1 MVLNVEGKENL
12 ASVLDNV
19 EQTEEENKLGNDG
32 DVTTEQEQTETVED
46 QTASADEEIES
57 EEVEQ
62 SAEGSDVNLIENEVI
77 DDFDTDDEDS
87 DEPSEPASEE
97 KEPKVSLKKRIK
109 DRSGGWLIFQKHF
122 WKKVGITTG
131 IVTAS
136 AAVIYL
142 AGVAYYSGH
151 FLWGTHIGNFKCSNM
166 TVQEAEEHI
175 RNRIKEYKFTIY
187 EKDGLSETI
196 TGNELELQLVKIGDI
211 ASYKKAQNPF
221 LWPVT
226 KQAEKNVS
234 GEIEILINEEIL
246 AQRVNTL
253 RCVTESIAALP
264 GAASNIYFDEI
275 EKKYKITDDGT
286 RNIIS
291 LSMMQEKVK
300 GGIKGLHP
308 DMSLEKD
315 GCYVGLAGDDT
326 IAAYLNTLNTYV
338 ATTIDYQRGGEHTLL
353 DGGTIHTWLSTNED
367 YTVTVNYDAIK
378 QFISDLSALYDTRG
392 ATRTIVS
399 SATGQDVQVVGGD
412 YGWKVDQDA
421 EFNQLCSELTT
432 GQPIVREP
440 VYKQTAGVHGAC
452 NDLPATYVEV
462 SIAHQKLWFYKD
474 GVLFHSSNVVTGN
487 PYMNNATHT
496 GTYSLKYKMRNAVLR
511 GEDYETPVN
520 FWMPF
525 NGGEGLHDAL
535 WRGAFGGSIYR
546 GGGSHGC
553 VNLPY
558 QTAKILFENL
568 PQGAPVVVY

>member
-1 MVLNVEGKENL
+1 MEEKETST
-12 ASVLDNV
+12 AVVDS
-19 EQTEEENKLGNDG
+19 TEETVEETAEETVITTDG

-46 QTASADEEIES
+46 EVSSEDEENKSDED
-57 EEVEQ
+57 EQTDGVAEVEP
-62 SAEGSDVNLIENEVI
+62 IENEIV
-77 DDFDTDDEDS
+77 DVFDAEDE
-87 DEPSEPASEE
+87 EPSEQTETEEEEE
-97 KEPKVSLKKRIK
+97 KPKISLKQRINDK
-109 DRSGGWLIFQKHF
+109 IGGWLIFQKHF

-151 FLWGTHIGNFKCSNM
+151 FFWGTHIGNFKCSNM
-166 TVQEAEEHI
+166 SVQKAEEHI
-175 RNRIKEYKFTIY
+175 KNRIKEYKFTIY
-187 EKDGLSETI
+187 AKDGSSETI
-196 TGNELELQLVKIGDI
+196 TGNELGLQLVKLGDI

-226 KQAEKNVS
+226 KQAEKNIP
-234 GEIEILINEEIL
+234 GEIEIFMNEEVL
-246 AQRVNTL
+246 TKRVNSL
-253 RCVTESIAALP
+253 KCVTESIAALP
-264 GAASNIYFDEI
+264 GVTANIYFDET
-275 EKKYKITDDGT
+275 EKKYKIEDDGT
-286 RNIIS
+286 RNIVS

-300 GGIKGLHP
+300 GGIKGLYP
-308 DMSLEKD
+308 DMTLEKD

-326 IAAYLNTLNTYV
+326 ISAYLNTLNAYV
-338 ATTIDYQRGGEHTLL
+338 STTVDYQRGEEHTLL

-367 YTVTVNYDAIK
+367 YTVTVNYEAIK
-378 QFISDLSALYDTRG
+378 KFIADLAGLYDTRG
-392 ATRTIVS
+392 TTRTIVS
-399 SATGQDVQVVGGD
+399 SATGQNVQVFGGD

-421 EFNQLCSELTT
+421 ELNQLCSELPL
-432 GQPIVREP
+432 GQPVVREP
-440 VYKQTAGVHGAC
+440 VYKYTAGSHGPN
-452 NDLPATYVEV
+452 NDLPNTYVEV
-462 SIAHQKLWFYKD
+462 SIAYQKLWFYKD
-474 GVLFHSSNVVTGN
+474 GTLFHTSSVVTGN

-511 GEDYETPVN
+511 GDDYETPVN

-568 PQGAPVVVY
+568 PQGSPVVVY